1 MEQLVARRA
10 HNPKVVRSS
19 RAPATRKGCQFWQ
32 PFFYEP
38 LNLHVKMDEFVVY
51 VLFSEKYNKIYVGY
65 TSALIDRFMSHNALA
80 KSGYTVKFRPWIVVH
95 TEFFSQKKDAMIRE
109 KQLKSSQGRAF
120 IRTQIL
126 SYI

>member
-1 MEQLVARRA
+1 
-10 HNPKVVRSS
+10 
-19 RAPATRKGCQFWQ
+19 
-32 PFFYEP
+32 
-38 LNLHVKMDEFVVY
+38 MDEFVVY

-65 TSALIDRFMSHNALA
+65 TSALIDRFTSHNALA
-80 KSGYTVKFRPWIVVH
+80 KSGYTFKFRPWIVVH